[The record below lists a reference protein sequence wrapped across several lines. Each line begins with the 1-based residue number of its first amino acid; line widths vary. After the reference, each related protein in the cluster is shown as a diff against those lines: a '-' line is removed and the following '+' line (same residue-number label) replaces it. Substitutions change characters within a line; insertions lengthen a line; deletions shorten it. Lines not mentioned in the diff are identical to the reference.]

1 LVQYLNITGSGF
13 DNRFI
18 FLIKGNKMYILKLFK
33 KFNDYFSNEWEKEV
47 EPVLHT
53 YKIYNVNP
61 KSKKIKKP
69 KSKNTNN

>member
-1 LVQYLNITGSGF
+1 
-13 DNRFI
+13 
-18 FLIKGNKMYILKLFK
+18 MYILKLLK

>member
-1 LVQYLNITGSGF
+1 
-13 DNRFI
+13 
-18 FLIKGNKMYILKLFK
+18 MYILKLLK

-47 EPVLHT
+47 EPVLHA
-53 YKIYNVNP
+53 YKRYNINP